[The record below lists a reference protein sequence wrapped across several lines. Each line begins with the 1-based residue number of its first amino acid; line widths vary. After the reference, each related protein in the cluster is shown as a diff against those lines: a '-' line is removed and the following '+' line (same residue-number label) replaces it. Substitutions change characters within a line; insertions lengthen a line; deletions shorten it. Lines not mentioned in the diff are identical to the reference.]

1 MASQTRRFCRCI
13 KKVRSSI
20 KPIRGTT
27 ESAAIAVCVKSVLQ
41 KHGRTLKK
49 FRCKGKDAR
58 VITQRRKRGGGSSA
72 SKSRHSKSRSSK
84 SRGGPYF
91 ITLVDDTSVKIH
103 RPGSTFI
110 LREGD
115 LVTGITYIN
124 ATRRMVFKL
133 KRVSFGSDHK
143 ITKLTFTFE
152 HQGSTASPELHL
164 NDKRVVQF
172 ENLRG
177 GVPVPNHQFAQLA
190 KHIQKIN

>member
-13 KKVRSSI
+13 KKVRSTI
-20 KPIRGTT
+20 KSTRGTP

-49 FRCKGKDAR
+49 FRCKGKNAR
-58 VITQRRKRGGGSSA
+58 VITQRRKRGGGTSA
-72 SKSRHSKSRSSK
+72 SRSRRSKSHSSK
-84 SRGGPYF
+84 SRGSPYF
-91 ITLVDDTSVKIH
+91 ITLVDDTTVKIH
-103 RPGSTFI
+103 RPGSSFI

-115 LVTGITYIN
+115 LVRGIVYIN
-124 ATRRMVFKL
+124 ATKRMVFKF
-133 KRVSFGSDHK
+133 KRVSFGSDYR

-177 GVPVPNHQFAQLA
+177 GIGVPNHQFAQLA
-190 KHIQKIN
+190 KHIEKID